1 MPGIENFVA
10 SRYDF
15 QGLASLKSNDSN
27 DLEKSKEINAKVAAE
42 FESMFLKQLT
52 DSMRASLKPFK
63 SDLINNDSMELFEGM
78 FYDEV
83 SYKIAQSQGLG
94 LVDWLNDISEKK
106 EPKLGENSDP
116 LKALKFVP
124 L

>member
-1 MPGIENFVA
+1 MAGIENSVA

-15 QGLASLKSNDSN
+15 QGLSSLKSNQSTSI
-27 DLEKSKEINAKVAAE
+27 EKAKEINAKVAAE

-63 SDLINNDSMELFEGM
+63 SDLINNNSMELFEGM

-83 SYKIAQSQGLG
+83 SHKLAQTQGLG
-94 LVDWLNDISEKK
+94 LVDWLNELTESRKPSES
-106 EPKLGENSDP
+106 EVSAL
-116 LKALKFVP
+116 LKP
-124 L
+124 